1 MKQAYQQFLPLKLNT
16 KSISDEI
23 LQVFPEIVTKCG
35 KNVTANDISIN
46 LVGDLTHPPFLMTMK
61 DGIRVGNKTE
71 TLVSVD
77 VQFDK
82 CVMEADV
89 LINETLLSF
98 NANMEATLNFTMQ
111 DTVFFLFGK
120 RVWIENAKL
129 VVDKVNVT
137 KGKDF

>member
-1 MKQAYQQFLPLKLNT
+1 M
-16 KSISDEI
+16 
-23 LQVFPEIVTKCG
+23 
-35 KNVTANDISIN
+35 
-46 LVGDLTHPPFLMTMK
+46 
-61 DGIRVGNKTE
+61 E
-71 TLVSVD
+71 T
-77 VQFDK
+77 
-82 CVMEADV
+82 DV

>member
-23 LQVFPEIVTKCG
+23 LEVFPEIVTKCG

-77 VQFDK
+77 V
-82 CVMEADV
+82 
-89 LINETLLSF
+89 
-98 NANMEATLNFTMQ
+98 
-111 DTVFFLFGK
+111 
-120 RVWIENAKL
+120 
-129 VVDKVNVT
+129 
-137 KGKDF
+137 